1 VRSSDEHQANPTQP
15 HLRPDLMS
23 STRRGGNEDSIL
35 ARLEREPARRAASG
49 GTGVRVAWYG
59 GAVLVALGLTGAL
72 AWLAAGQ
79 DTPHRVEPAHAGMAA
94 RAIAADE
101 PAAPLAAAVIVDAA
115 PALAPVAT
123 PVSAPVTTP
132 TPAVSTA
139 HGLHGLPPP
148 VPPLRL
154 LRPADGARVPV
165 KPTRTA
171 SMPER
176 GTAKTLAAAPA
187 PFQARATVPR
197 QAARPAKHAG
207 PARAAEPPDSDVA
220 LISAVIYH
228 ANGHALPDPEM
239 NPDRCAGEPCRPR
252 PTR

>member
-1 VRSSDEHQANPTQP
+1 MRSSDEHQANPTQP
-15 HLRPDLMS
+15 PLRPDLMS

-49 GTGVRVAWYG
+49 GTGVRLAWYG

-79 DTPHRVEPAHAGMAA
+79 DGPHRVEPAHAGMAA
-94 RAIAADE
+94 RAIVADE
-101 PAAPLAAAVIVDAA
+101 PAAPLAAAIVVDAA
-115 PALAPVAT
+115 PALAAAPMPAS
-123 PVSAPVTTP
+123 VSAPA
-132 TPAVSTA
+132 PAVSTA
-139 HGLHGLPPP
+139 HVLPPP
-148 VPPLRL
+148 LPPLRL
-154 LRPADGARVPV
+154 LRPANGVRVPV

-171 SMPER
+171 AAPER
-176 GTAKTLAAAPA
+176 SAAKSAVPVPA
-187 PFQARATVPR
+187 PLQARANVPR
-197 QAARPAKHAG
+197 QAARPTKHAG
-207 PARAAEPPDSDVA
+207 PARATETPDSDVA

-239 NPDRCAGEPCRPR
+239 NPDRCAGDACRPR

>member
-23 STRRGGNEDSIL
+23 SARHGGNEDSIL
-35 ARLEREPARRAASG
+35 ARLEREPARRTAPG

-79 DTPHRVEPAHAGMAA
+79 DSPRRVETAHATIAA
-94 RAIAADE
+94 RAIVADE
-101 PAAPLAAAVIVDAA
+101 PAAPPAAAVIVDAA
-115 PALAPVAT
+115 PSLAPVAT
-123 PVSAPVTTP
+123 PVATP
-132 TPAVSTA
+132 APAVSTA
-139 HGLHGLPPP
+139 HVLQPP

-154 LRPADGARVPV
+154 LRPADGVRVPV

-171 SMPER
+171 AAPER
-176 GTAKTLAAAPA
+176 SAAKSVVPAQAPL
-187 PFQARATVPR
+187 QARATVPR
-197 QAARPAKHAG
+197 QAARPTKHAG
-207 PARAAEPPDSDVA
+207 PARATEPPDSDVA

-228 ANGHALPDPEM
+228 ANGHALPDPEI
-239 NPDRCAGEPCRPR
+239 NPDRCAGDACRPR

>member
-49 GTGVRVAWYG
+49 GTGVRLAWYG

-79 DTPHRVEPAHAGMAA
+79 DGPHRVEPAHAGMAA
-94 RAIAADE
+94 RAIVADE
-101 PAAPLAAAVIVDAA
+101 PAAPPAAAVIVDAA

-123 PVSAPVTTP
+123 PVSTPAPV
-132 TPAVSTA
+132 VSMA
-139 HGLHGLPPP
+139 HVLQPP

-154 LRPADGARVPV
+154 LRPADGVRVPV

-171 SMPER
+171 AAPER
-176 GTAKTLAAAPA
+176 SAAKSVVPVPA
-187 PFQARATVPR
+187 PLQARANVPR
-197 QAARPAKHAG
+197 QAARPTKHAG
-207 PARAAEPPDSDVA
+207 PARATETPDSDVA

-239 NPDRCAGEPCRPR
+239 NPDRCAGDACRPR

>member
-1 VRSSDEHQANPTQP
+1 MRSSDEHQANPTQP

-79 DTPHRVEPAHAGMAA
+79 DGPHRVEPAHAGMAA
-94 RAIAADE
+94 RAIVADE

-115 PALAPVAT
+115 PALAPVA
-123 PVSAPVTTP
+123 APVATP
-132 TPAVSTA
+132 APAVSTA

-154 LRPADGARVPV
+154 LRSADGVRVPV

-171 SMPER
+171 AAPER
-176 GTAKTLAAAPA
+176 SAAKAVVPA
-187 PFQARATVPR
+187 PTTFQARANVPR
-197 QAARPAKHAG
+197 QAARPTKHAG
-207 PARAAEPPDSDVA
+207 PARATETPDSDVA

>member
-1 VRSSDEHQANPTQP
+1 MRSSDEHQANPTQP

-23 STRRGGNEDSIL
+23 SARHGGNEDSIL
-35 ARLEREPARRAASG
+35 ARLEREPVRRAAPG

-79 DTPHRVEPAHAGMAA
+79 DSPHKVQPAHARMAA
-94 RAIAADE
+94 RAIVADE
-101 PAAPLAAAVIVDAA
+101 PAAPLAAAIIVDAA

-123 PVSAPVTTP
+123 PAP
-132 TPAVSTA
+132 AASTA
-139 HGLHGLPPP
+139 HVLPPP

-154 LRPADGARVPV
+154 LRPADGGRAPA

-171 SMPER
+171 AAPER
-176 GTAKTLAAAPA
+176 SAARAVVPA
-187 PFQARATVPR
+187 PTTFQARASAPR

-207 PARAAEPPDSDVA
+207 PVRATEPPDSDVA

-239 NPDRCAGEPCRPR
+239 NPDRCAGDACRPR

>member
-1 VRSSDEHQANPTQP
+1 MRSSDEHQANPTQP

-23 STRRGGNEDSIL
+23 SARHGGNEDSIL
-35 ARLEREPARRAASG
+35 ARLEREPARRTAPG

-79 DTPHRVEPAHAGMAA
+79 DSPHRVEPAHAAMAA
-94 RAIAADE
+94 RAIVADE

-115 PALAPVAT
+115 PALAPVA
-123 PVSAPVTTP
+123 APVTTP
-132 TPAVSTA
+132 APAVSTA
-139 HGLHGLPPP
+139 HVLQPP

-154 LRPADGARVPV
+154 LRPADGVRVPV

-171 SMPER
+171 AAPER
-176 GTAKTLAAAPA
+176 SAAKSVVPVPA
-187 PFQARATVPR
+187 PLQARANVPR
-197 QAARPAKHAG
+197 QAARPTKHAG
-207 PARAAEPPDSDVA
+207 PARVTETPDSDVA

-239 NPDRCAGEPCRPR
+239 NPDRCAGDACRPR

>member
-1 VRSSDEHQANPTQP
+1 MRSSDEHQANPTQP

-23 STRRGGNEDSIL
+23 SARRGGNEDSIL

-49 GTGVRVAWYG
+49 GTGVRLAWYG

-79 DTPHRVEPAHAGMAA
+79 DSPHRVEPAHAG
-94 RAIAADE
+94 IAPRVVVADA

-115 PALAPVAT
+115 PAAAPV
-123 PVSAPVTTP
+123 VTT
-132 TPAVSTA
+132 A
-139 HGLHGLPPP
+139 HVLPPP
-148 VPPLRL
+148 MPPLRL

-171 SMPER
+171 AAPER
-176 GTAKTLAAAPA
+176 SAPKTLAAAPA

-207 PARAAEPPDSDVA
+207 PVQATEPPDSDVA

-239 NPDRCAGEPCRPR
+239 NPERCADAGCRPR

>member
-15 HLRPDLMS
+15 PLRPDLMS
-23 STRRGGNEDSIL
+23 SARHGGNEDSIL
-35 ARLEREPARRAASG
+35 ARLEREPARRTSPG
-49 GTGVRVAWYG
+49 GTGMRVAWYG

-79 DTPHRVEPAHAGMAA
+79 DSPHRVEPAHAGMAA
-94 RAIAADE
+94 RAIVADE

-115 PALAPVAT
+115 PALAPVAA
-123 PVSAPVTTP
+123 PVSAPAA
-132 TPAVSTA
+132 AVSTA
-139 HGLHGLPPP
+139 HGLHGLPPQ

-154 LRPADGARVPV
+154 LRPADGGQAPI

-171 SMPER
+171 AAPER
-176 GTAKTLAAAPA
+176 SAAKSVVSVPA
-187 PFQARATVPR
+187 PLQARANVPR
-197 QAARPAKHAG
+197 QPARPTKHAG
-207 PARAAEPPDSDVA
+207 PARATEPPDSDVA

-239 NPDRCAGEPCRPR
+239 NPDRCAGDACRPR

>member
-1 VRSSDEHQANPTQP
+1 MRSSDEHQANPTQP

-35 ARLEREPARRAASG
+35 ARLEREPARRTASG

-79 DTPHRVEPAHAGMAA
+79 DGPHRVEPAHAGMAA
-94 RAIAADE
+94 RAIVADE

-115 PALAPVAT
+115 PALAPVAAS
-123 PVSAPVTTP
+123 VA
-132 TPAVSTA
+132 TPAPGVSTEHA
-139 HGLHGLPPP
+139 LHGMPPP

-187 PFQARATVPR
+187 PFQARANVPR
-197 QAARPAKHAG
+197 QAARPTKHAG
-207 PARAAEPPDSDVA
+207 PVRATEAPDSDVA

-239 NPDRCAGEPCRPR
+239 NPERCAGEPCRPR
-252 PTR
+252 PTH

>member
-1 VRSSDEHQANPTQP
+1 MRSSDEHQANPTQL

-23 STRRGGNEDSIL
+23 SARHGGNEDSIL
-35 ARLEREPARRAASG
+35 ARLEREPARRAAPG

-79 DTPHRVEPAHAGMAA
+79 DTPHRVESAHARMAA
-94 RAIAADE
+94 RAIVADE
-101 PAAPLAAAVIVDAA
+101 PAAPLAAAIIVDAA
-115 PALAPVAT
+115 PALPPVAAPAPVA
-123 PVSAPVTTP
+123 
-132 TPAVSTA
+132 STA
-139 HGLHGLPPP
+139 HVLPPP

-154 LRPADGARVPV
+154 LRPANGARVPV

-171 SMPER
+171 AAPER
-176 GTAKTLAAAPA
+176 SAAKTLAAAPA
-187 PFQARATVPR
+187 PFQARASAPR

-207 PARAAEPPDSDVA
+207 PARVTEAPDSDVA

-239 NPDRCAGEPCRPR
+239 NPDRCNGDACRPR

>member
-1 VRSSDEHQANPTQP
+1 MRSSDEHQANPTQP

-23 STRRGGNEDSIL
+23 SARHGGNEDSIL
-35 ARLEREPARRAASG
+35 ARLEREPVRRAAPG

-79 DTPHRVEPAHAGMAA
+79 DTPHRVEPTHAGIAA
-94 RAIAADE
+94 RAIVADE
-101 PAAPLAAAVIVDAA
+101 PAAPLAAAIIVDAA
-115 PALAPVAT
+115 PALP
-123 PVSAPVTTP
+123 PVSAPA
-132 TPAVSTA
+132 PAASTA
-139 HGLHGLPPP
+139 HVLPPP

-154 LRPADGARVPV
+154 LRPANGGRAPA
-165 KPTRTA
+165 KPTHT
-171 SMPER
+171 
-176 GTAKTLAAAPA
+176 AAAPERSA
-187 PFQARATVPR
+187 AKTPVPTFQTRASVPR
-197 QAARPAKHAG
+197 QAARPTKHAG
-207 PARAAEPPDSDVA
+207 PVRVTETPDSDVA

-239 NPDRCAGEPCRPR
+239 NPDRCNGEACRPR

>member
-1 VRSSDEHQANPTQP
+1 MRSSDEHQANPTQP

-23 STRRGGNEDSIL
+23 SARHGGNEDSIL
-35 ARLEREPARRAASG
+35 ARLEREPARRAAPG

-79 DTPHRVEPAHAGMAA
+79 DTPHRVEPAHAAMAA
-94 RAIAADE
+94 RAIVADE
-101 PAAPLAAAVIVDAA
+101 PAAPLAAAIIVDAA
-115 PALAPVAT
+115 PALPPVAAPAPVA
-123 PVSAPVTTP
+123 
-132 TPAVSTA
+132 STA
-139 HGLHGLPPP
+139 HVLPPP

-154 LRPADGARVPV
+154 LRPANGARVPV

-171 SMPER
+171 AAPER
-176 GTAKTLAAAPA
+176 SAAKTLAAAPA
-187 PFQARATVPR
+187 PFQARASAPR

-207 PARAAEPPDSDVA
+207 PARVTEAPDSDVA

-239 NPDRCAGEPCRPR
+239 NPDRCAGDACRPR

>member
-1 VRSSDEHQANPTQP
+1 MRSSDEHQANPTQP

-101 PAAPLAAAVIVDAA
+101 SAAPLAAAIIVDAA
-115 PALAPVAT
+115 PALAPVAASVAT
-123 PVSAPVTTP
+123 PA
-132 TPAVSTA
+132 PAVSTA

-154 LRPADGARVPV
+154 LRPADGVRVPV

-171 SMPER
+171 AAPER
-176 GTAKTLAAAPA
+176 SATRSVVPVPA
-187 PFQARATVPR
+187 PLQARANVPR

-239 NPDRCAGEPCRPR
+239 IPDRCAGEPCRPR

>member
-1 VRSSDEHQANPTQP
+1 MRSSDEHQANPTQP
-15 HLRPDLMS
+15 PLRPDLMS

-35 ARLEREPARRAASG
+35 ARLEREPARRATSG
-49 GTGVRVAWYG
+49 GVGVRLAWYG

-79 DTPHRVEPAHAGMAA
+79 DGPHRVEPAHAGMAA
-94 RAIAADE
+94 RAIVADE

-115 PALAPVAT
+115 PALAPVA
-123 PVSAPVTTP
+123 APVTTP
-132 TPAVSTA
+132 APAVSTEHA
-139 HGLHGLPPP
+139 LHGLPPL

-176 GTAKTLAAAPA
+176 GTAKTLATAPA

-207 PARAAEPPDSDVA
+207 PARVTEAPDSDVA

-239 NPDRCAGEPCRPR
+239 NPDRCTGEPCRPR

>member
-1 VRSSDEHQANPTQP
+1 MRSSDEHQANPTQP

-23 STRRGGNEDSIL
+23 SARHGGNEDSIL
-35 ARLEREPARRAASG
+35 ARLEREPARRTAPG

-79 DTPHRVEPAHAGMAA
+79 DSPHRVEPAHAAMAA
-94 RAIAADE
+94 RAIVADE
-101 PAAPLAAAVIVDAA
+101 PAAPLAAAIVVDAA
-115 PALAPVAT
+115 PALAPVA
-123 PVSAPVTTP
+123 APVTTP
-132 TPAVSTA
+132 APAVSTA
-139 HGLHGLPPP
+139 HVLPPP

-154 LRPADGARVPV
+154 LRPADGVRVPV

-171 SMPER
+171 AAPER
-176 GTAKTLAAAPA
+176 SAAKSVVPAPA
-187 PFQARATVPR
+187 PPQARATVPR
-197 QAARPAKHAG
+197 QPARPAKHAG
-207 PARAAEPPDSDVA
+207 PARATETPDSDVA

>member
-1 VRSSDEHQANPTQP
+1 MRSSDEHQANPTQP

-23 STRRGGNEDSIL
+23 SARHGGNEDSIL
-35 ARLEREPARRAASG
+35 ARLEREPARRTAPG

-72 AWLAAGQ
+72 AWLAGGQ
-79 DTPHRVEPAHAGMAA
+79 DSPRRVEPAHAGIAA
-94 RAIAADE
+94 RAILADE
-101 PAAPLAAAVIVDAA
+101 PAAPLAAAAVIVDAA
-115 PALAPVAT
+115 PV
-123 PVSAPVTTP
+123 PVSAPASA
-132 TPAVSTA
+132 PAPAASTA
-139 HGLHGLPPP
+139 HVLPPP

-154 LRPADGARVPV
+154 LRPADGVRVPV

-171 SMPER
+171 TVPER
-176 GTAKTLAAAPA
+176 SAAKTLAAAPA
-187 PFQARATVPR
+187 PFQARASVPR
-197 QAARPAKHAG
+197 QATRPAKHAG
-207 PARAAEPPDSDVA
+207 PVRATEPPDSDVA

-239 NPDRCAGEPCRPR
+239 NPDRCAGDTCRPR

>member
-23 STRRGGNEDSIL
+23 SARHGGNEDSIL

-79 DTPHRVEPAHAGMAA
+79 DGPHRVEPAHAGMAA
-94 RAIAADE
+94 RAIVADE

-115 PALAPVAT
+115 PALAPVA
-123 PVSAPVTTP
+123 APVP
-132 TPAVSTA
+132 APAPAVSTA
-139 HGLHGLPPP
+139 HVLPPP

-154 LRPADGARVPV
+154 LRPADGVRVPV

-171 SMPER
+171 AAPER
-176 GTAKTLAAAPA
+176 SAAKSVVPVPA
-187 PFQARATVPR
+187 PLQARANVPR
-197 QAARPAKHAG
+197 QAARPTKHAG
-207 PARAAEPPDSDVA
+207 PARATETPDSDVA

-239 NPDRCAGEPCRPR
+239 NPDRCAGDACRPR

>member
-35 ARLEREPARRAASG
+35 ARLEREPARRAAPG
-49 GTGVRVAWYG
+49 GTGVRLAWYG
-59 GAVLVALGLTGAL
+59 GAVLFALGLTGAL

-79 DTPHRVEPAHAGMAA
+79 DGPHRVEPAHAGMAA
-94 RAIAADE
+94 RAILADA

-123 PVSAPVTTP
+123 PVATP
-132 TPAVSTA
+132 APAVSTA
-139 HGLHGLPPP
+139 HDLHGLPP

-154 LRPADGARVPV
+154 LRPADGARVSV

-171 SMPER
+171 TAPER
-176 GTAKTLAAAPA
+176 SAARALAAAPA
-187 PFQARATVPR
+187 PFQARASVPR
-197 QAARPAKHAG
+197 QAARPAKHAA
-207 PARAAEPPDSDVA
+207 PVRTTEPPDSDVA

>member
-1 VRSSDEHQANPTQP
+1 MRSSDEHQANPTQP

-23 STRRGGNEDSIL
+23 SARHGGNEDSIL

-72 AWLAAGQ
+72 AWLAARQ
-79 DTPHRVEPAHAGMAA
+79 DSPHRVEPAHAAMAG
-94 RAIAADE
+94 RAIVADE
-101 PAAPLAAAVIVDAA
+101 PAAPLAAAIVVDAA
-115 PALAPVAT
+115 PALAPVA
-123 PVSAPVTTP
+123 APVP
-132 TPAVSTA
+132 TPAPVVSTA
-139 HGLHGLPPP
+139 HVLQPP

-154 LRPADGARVPV
+154 LRPADGVRVPV

-171 SMPER
+171 AAPER
-176 GTAKTLAAAPA
+176 SAAKSVVPAQAPL
-187 PFQARATVPR
+187 QARANVPS
-197 QAARPAKHAG
+197 QPARPAKHAG
-207 PARAAEPPDSDVA
+207 PARATETPDSDVA

-239 NPDRCAGEPCRPR
+239 NPDRCAGEACRPR

>member
-1 VRSSDEHQANPTQP
+1 MRSSDEHQANPTQP

-23 STRRGGNEDSIL
+23 SARHGGNEDSIL
-35 ARLEREPARRAASG
+35 ARLEREPARRTAPG

-79 DTPHRVEPAHAGMAA
+79 DSPHRVEPAHAAMAA
-94 RAIAADE
+94 RAIVADE

-115 PALAPVAT
+115 PALAPMA
-123 PVSAPVTTP
+123 APVTTP
-132 TPAVSTA
+132 APAVSPA
-139 HGLHGLPPP
+139 HGLHGLPPA

-154 LRPADGARVPV
+154 LRPADGVRVPV

-171 SMPER
+171 AAPER

-207 PARAAEPPDSDVA
+207 PVRATEPPDSDVA

-239 NPDRCAGEPCRPR
+239 NPDRCAGDACRPR

>member
-23 STRRGGNEDSIL
+23 SARHGGNEDSIL
-35 ARLEREPARRAASG
+35 ARLEREPARRTAPG

-79 DTPHRVEPAHAGMAA
+79 DSPHRVEPTHAAMAA
-94 RAIAADE
+94 RAIVADE
-101 PAAPLAAAVIVDAA
+101 PAAPLAAAIIVDAA
-115 PALAPVAT
+115 PALAPV
-123 PVSAPVTTP
+123 TTP
-132 TPAVSTA
+132 APAVSTA
-139 HGLHGLPPP
+139 DVLQPP

-154 LRPADGARVPV
+154 LRPADGVRVPV

-171 SMPER
+171 AAPER
-176 GTAKTLAAAPA
+176 SAAKSVVPAPA
-187 PFQARATVPR
+187 PLQARASVPR

-207 PARAAEPPDSDVA
+207 PARAAETPDSDVA

>member
-35 ARLEREPARRAASG
+35 ARLEREPARRTASG
-49 GTGVRVAWYG
+49 GTGVRLAWYG

-79 DTPHRVEPAHAGMAA
+79 DGPHRVEPAHAGMAA
-94 RAIAADE
+94 RAIVADE

-123 PVSAPVTTP
+123 PAPA
-132 TPAVSTA
+132 PAVSTA

-197 QAARPAKHAG
+197 QAARPVKHAG
-207 PARAAEPPDSDVA
+207 PVRATEPPDSDVA

-239 NPDRCAGEPCRPR
+239 NPDRCIGDACHPR
-252 PTR
+252 PTH

>member
-1 VRSSDEHQANPTQP
+1 MRSSDEHQANPTQP

-23 STRRGGNEDSIL
+23 SARHGGNEDSIL
-35 ARLEREPARRAASG
+35 ARLEREPARRTAPG

-59 GAVLVALGLTGAL
+59 GAVLVALVLTGAL

-79 DTPHRVEPAHAGMAA
+79 DSPHRVVPAHAGMAA
-94 RAIAADE
+94 RAIVADA

-115 PALAPVAT
+115 PALAPVA
-123 PVSAPVTTP
+123 A
-132 TPAVSTA
+132 PAVSTA
-139 HGLHGLPPP
+139 HVLPPP

-154 LRPADGARVPV
+154 LRPADGGRAPA

-171 SMPER
+171 AAPER
-176 GTAKTLAAAPA
+176 SASKAPAAAPA
-187 PFQARATVPR
+187 PFQARASVPR
-197 QAARPAKHAG
+197 QAARPTKHAG
-207 PARAAEPPDSDVA
+207 PARATEPPDSDVA

-239 NPDRCAGEPCRPR
+239 NPDRCAGDACRPR

>member
-1 VRSSDEHQANPTQP
+1 MRSSDEHQANPTQP

-23 STRRGGNEDSIL
+23 SARHGGNEDSIL
-35 ARLEREPARRAASG
+35 ARLEREPARRTAPG

-79 DTPHRVEPAHAGMAA
+79 DSPHKVQPAHARMAA
-94 RAIAADE
+94 RAIVADE
-101 PAAPLAAAVIVDAA
+101 PAAPLAAAIIVDAA
-115 PALAPVAT
+115 PTLAPVAT
-123 PVSAPVTTP
+123 PAP
-132 TPAVSTA
+132 AASTA
-139 HGLHGLPPP
+139 HVLPPP

-154 LRPADGARVPV
+154 LRPADGVRVPV

-171 SMPER
+171 AAPER
-176 GTAKTLAAAPA
+176 SAAKSVVPVPA
-187 PFQARATVPR
+187 PLQARANVPR

-239 NPDRCAGEPCRPR
+239 NPDRCAGDACRPR

>member
-23 STRRGGNEDSIL
+23 SARHGGNEDSIL

-49 GTGVRVAWYG
+49 GTGVRLAWYG

-79 DTPHRVEPAHAGMAA
+79 DGPHRVEPAHAGMAA
-94 RAIAADE
+94 HAIVADE
-101 PAAPLAAAVIVDAA
+101 PAAPLAAAIIVDAA
-115 PALAPVAT
+115 PALAPMA
-123 PVSAPVTTP
+123 APVTTP
-132 TPAVSTA
+132 APAVSPA
-139 HGLHGLPPP
+139 HGLHGLPPA

-154 LRPADGARVPV
+154 LRPADGVRVPV

-171 SMPER
+171 AAPER

-207 PARAAEPPDSDVA
+207 PVRATEPPDSDVA

-239 NPDRCAGEPCRPR
+239 NPDRCAGDACRPR

>member
-23 STRRGGNEDSIL
+23 SARHGDNEDSIL
-35 ARLEREPARRAASG
+35 ARLEREPARRAAPG

-59 GAVLVALGLTGAL
+59 GAVLVALVLTGAL

-79 DTPHRVEPAHAGMAA
+79 DSPHRVVPAHAGIAA
-94 RAIAADE
+94 RAIVADE
-101 PAAPLAAAVIVDAA
+101 PAAPLAAAIIVDAA
-115 PALAPVAT
+115 PVPVPVPLPVPLPVAAPVAT
-123 PVSAPVTTP
+123 PAP
-132 TPAVSTA
+132 AASTA
-139 HGLHGLPPP
+139 HVIPPP
-148 VPPLRL
+148 APPLRL
-154 LRPADGARVPV
+154 LRPADGGRAPN

-171 SMPER
+171 AAPER
-176 GTAKTLAAAPA
+176 SAAKAPV
-187 PFQARATVPR
+187 PTFQARASVPR
-197 QAARPAKHAG
+197 QAARPTKHAG
-207 PARAAEPPDSDVA
+207 PARATEPPDSDVA

-239 NPDRCAGEPCRPR
+239 NPDRCAGDACRPR

>member
-23 STRRGGNEDSIL
+23 SARHGGNEDSIL
-35 ARLEREPARRAASG
+35 ARLEREPARRTAPG

-79 DTPHRVEPAHAGMAA
+79 DSPHRVEPAHAAMAA
-94 RAIAADE
+94 RAIVADE

-115 PALAPVAT
+115 PALAPVA
-123 PVSAPVTTP
+123 APVTTP
-132 TPAVSTA
+132 APAVSTA
-139 HGLHGLPPP
+139 HVLQPP

-154 LRPADGARVPV
+154 LRPADGVRVPV

-171 SMPER
+171 AAPER
-176 GTAKTLAAAPA
+176 SAAKSVVPVPA
-187 PFQARATVPR
+187 PLQARANVPR
-197 QAARPAKHAG
+197 QPARPTKHAG
-207 PARAAEPPDSDVA
+207 PARVTERPDSDVA

-239 NPDRCAGEPCRPR
+239 NPDRCAGDACRPR

>member
-1 VRSSDEHQANPTQP
+1 MRSSDEHQANPTQP

-72 AWLAAGQ
+72 AWLAGGQ
-79 DTPHRVEPAHAGMAA
+79 DSPRRVEPAHAGIAA
-94 RAIAADE
+94 RAILADE
-101 PAAPLAAAVIVDAA
+101 PAAPLAAAAVIVDAA
-115 PALAPVAT
+115 PVPVPSPA
-123 PVSAPVTTP
+123 SAPA
-132 TPAVSTA
+132 PAASTA
-139 HGLHGLPPP
+139 HVLPPP

-171 SMPER
+171 TVPER
-176 GTAKTLAAAPA
+176 SAARAVVPA
-187 PFQARATVPR
+187 PTTFQARASVPR
-197 QAARPAKHAG
+197 QATRPAKHAG
-207 PARAAEPPDSDVA
+207 PVRVTETPDSDVA

-239 NPDRCAGEPCRPR
+239 NPDRCAGDACRPR

>member
-1 VRSSDEHQANPTQP
+1 MRSSDEHQANPTQP

-49 GTGVRVAWYG
+49 GTGVRLAWYG

-79 DTPHRVEPAHAGMAA
+79 DGPHRVEPAHAGMAA
-94 RAIAADE
+94 RAIVTDE

-115 PALAPVAT
+115 PVPVPAPAPVAT
-123 PVSAPVTTP
+123 PA
-132 TPAVSTA
+132 PAVSTA
-139 HGLHGLPPP
+139 HGLHGLP
-148 VPPLRL
+148 PPLRL

-176 GTAKTLAAAPA
+176 SAAKTLAAAPA

-197 QAARPAKHAG
+197 QAARSAKHAA
-207 PARAAEPPDSDVA
+207 PVRATEPPDSDVA
-220 LISAVIYH
+220 LISALIYH

-239 NPDRCAGEPCRPR
+239 NPDRCIGDACRPR
-252 PTR
+252 PTH